1 VKRNKKYRPRP
12 VLRDPLGYVIEGM
25 TLIPKYDQYM
35 VDLSIKNHASMA
47 NLTQGKA
54 DKADIN
60 RLIGMANMA
69 EALHRN
75 GFGKEYTSE
84 LRAGIDALYEVAKR
98 GADSKKFILRAAEMD
113 AINILLELH
122 DAQFE
127 IATVND
133 VERAMNLVHE
143 ELRNKRAK
151 RIPEKRDGHTQST
164 T

>member
-12 VLRDPLGYVIEGM
+12 VLRDPLGYVVEGM

-35 VDLSIKNHASMA
+35 VDLNIKNHASMT
-47 NLTQGKA
+47 NLTQGRA

-60 RLIGMANMA
+60 RLISMANMA
-69 EALHRN
+69 EALYRN
-75 GFGKEYTSE
+75 GFGKEYAPV

-98 GADSKKFILRAAEMD
+98 GADSKKFVLRAAEMD
-113 AINILLELH
+113 AINTLLELH
-122 DAQFE
+122 DAQLE
-127 IATVND
+127 IITVKD
-133 VERAMNLVHE
+133 VDRALNLVHE

-151 RIPEKRDGHTQST
+151 RIPEKRDGHSEST